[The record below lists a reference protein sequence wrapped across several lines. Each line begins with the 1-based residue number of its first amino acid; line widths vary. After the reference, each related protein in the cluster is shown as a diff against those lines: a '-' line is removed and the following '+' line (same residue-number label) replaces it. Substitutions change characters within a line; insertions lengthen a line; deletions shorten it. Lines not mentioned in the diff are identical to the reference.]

1 MGQPPVGP
9 TCHAHKGRCLKAPK
23 HSPVGVVACVGR
35 MRSTQPPTPPPQKG
49 RRQNKFA
56 FPCFGLKYLAA
67 PIPALQNL
75 PSPLSPSTPRLLK
88 SLIRHQPKQSSNR
101 PSSHL
106 FPQLYVRRQ
115 QRRRRSR
122 FTTAPE
128 LPHLRPRPSHQAVH
142 RQHRPLQPT
151 CLTDTEFHRIK
162 CASPTPSPSSPGLL
176 HRAHRRTSA
185 PRGRWGFTNGLVHHI
200 VRCHSR
206 SASVRGQPTPV
217 HHPQR
222 L

>member
-9 TCHAHKGRCLKAPK
+9 TCHGHKGRCLKAPK

-35 MRSTQPPTPPPQKG
+35 TRSTPTPPKG
-49 RRQNKFA
+49 RRQYKFA
-56 FPCFGLKYLAA
+56 LPRFGLKYLAA

-75 PSPLSPSTPRLLK
+75 SSPPSPSAPRLLK
-88 SLIRHQPKQSSNR
+88 SLIRRQPKQSLNR
-101 PSSHL
+101 PSSRL
-106 FPQLYVRRQ
+106 FPHLCAGRRR
-115 QRRRRSR
+115 RRRRSR

-128 LPHLRPRPSHQAVH
+128 LPHLRPRPPHRVVH
-142 RQHRPLQPT
+142 RQRRPPQPT
-151 CLTDTEFHRIK
+151 CLTDTEFHRIRY
-162 CASPTPSPSSPGLL
+162 ASLTPSPSSPGLL

-185 PRGRWGFTNGLVHHI
+185 PRGRWGFTNGLVHCI
-200 VRCHSR
+200 VVICCHSR
-206 SASVRGQPTPV
+206 SASMHGQPA